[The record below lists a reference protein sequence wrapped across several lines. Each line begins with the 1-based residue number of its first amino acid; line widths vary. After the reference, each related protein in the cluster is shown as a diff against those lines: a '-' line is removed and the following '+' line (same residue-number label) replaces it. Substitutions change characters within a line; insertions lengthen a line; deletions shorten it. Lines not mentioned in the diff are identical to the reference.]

1 MRRKPAEAI
10 FSSAICLNSVQVHVS
25 CWYVC
30 QWMIEKYVCCEKKE
44 HCLHPPA
51 LHAGQ
56 RRMPCHWRG
65 GSLLGW
71 VAGEAAGWC
80 ECYTLIPH
88 NMGDSNKDEHEE
100 ITLTENNSS
109 FACIS
114 CKCESLLI
122 PCIYHIDTIIIF
134 LFFLKCRLVNEIIS
148 ADDYLHIATE
158 IKCVSD
164 FKCFNIS

>member
-1 MRRKPAEAI
+1 MRRKPVEAI

-122 PCIYHIDTIIIF
+122 PSIYHIDTIIIF
-134 LFFLKCRLVNEIIS
+134 FIFFKVQTGEWNHQRRWLLTYSNRNKMCFRL
-148 ADDYLHIATE
+148 
-158 IKCVSD
+158 
-164 FKCFNIS
+164 